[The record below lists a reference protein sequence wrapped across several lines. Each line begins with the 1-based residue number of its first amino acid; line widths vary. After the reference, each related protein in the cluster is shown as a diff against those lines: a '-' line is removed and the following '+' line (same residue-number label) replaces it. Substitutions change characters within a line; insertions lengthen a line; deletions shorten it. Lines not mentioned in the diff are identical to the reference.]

1 MFADYKGQR
10 KPTPSE
16 LSEQFPLARRLLE
29 AMNITVLE
37 TDGYEADDIIG
48 ILPYMRRRTQKLLS

>member
-1 MFADYKGQR
+1 MQIIRAE
-10 KPTPSE
+10 PTPSE

-48 ILPYMRRRTQKLLS
+48 TFAVHAPRTQKLLS

>member
-37 TDGYEADDIIG
+37 LMVTRLMILSVL
-48 ILPYMRRRTQKLLS
+48 LPYMRRRTQKLLS